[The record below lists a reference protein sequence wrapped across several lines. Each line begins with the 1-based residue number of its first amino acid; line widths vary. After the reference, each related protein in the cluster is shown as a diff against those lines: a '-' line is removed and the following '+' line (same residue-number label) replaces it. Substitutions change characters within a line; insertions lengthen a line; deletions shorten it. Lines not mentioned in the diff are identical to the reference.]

1 MIQTKFLKIEKIKS
15 WEDEKMNN
23 KRVAGLKKEDFD
35 AMVKLVKS
43 CKPEMK
49 EMIMTFLATENKTL
63 LTK

>member
-1 MIQTKFLKIEKIKS
+1 
-15 WEDEKMNN
+15 MNN